1 MRGVDEGVLV
11 VLDADEETAEEWR
24 DGQRDDGDHHD
35 GEAEPQDK
43 GVPLPRP

>member
-1 MRGVDEGVLV
+1 MDDGILV
-11 VLDADEETAEEWR
+11 VFDADEQAAKEWG

-35 GEAEPQDK
+35 GEAEPEHQ